1 MSKEIEKPPFQGRP
15 LNVDKN
21 DRKFESYREGCFES
35 EGLEEWE

>member
-1 MSKEIEKPPFQGRP
+1 MMKEIAKPPFQGR
-15 LNVDKN
+15 LLSVEDI